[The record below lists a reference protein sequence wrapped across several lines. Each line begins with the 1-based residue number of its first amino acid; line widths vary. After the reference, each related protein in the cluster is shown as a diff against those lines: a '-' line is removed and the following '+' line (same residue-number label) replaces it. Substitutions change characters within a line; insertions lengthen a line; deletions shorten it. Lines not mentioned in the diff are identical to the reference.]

1 MDNPII
7 ISTSIEAPI
16 NKIWEYWNLP
26 VHICNWYFADPSW
39 HCPRATNEL
48 AAGKGFDIRM
58 EAKDGSFGF
67 NLKCTYT
74 KIIPNQEIAYTLED
88 GRAVV
93 TYFEEIDGA
102 IQISTQFEA
111 EKTNSRALQQN
122 GWQSILNN
130 FKNYTIS
137 N

>member
-1 MDNPII
+1 MPL
-7 ISTSIEAPI
+7 SIYFKDGRA
-16 NKIWEYWNLP
+16 KI
-26 VHICNWYFADPSW
+26 
-39 HCPRATNEL
+39 EL
-48 AAGKGFDIRM
+48 AVGKGFDIRM

-67 NLKCTYT
+67 DLKCTYT
-74 KIIPNQEIAYTLED
+74 KIISNQEIAYTLED

-93 TYFEEIDGA
+93 SYFEEIDGA
-102 IQISTQFEA
+102 IQITTHFEA
-111 EKTNSRALQQN
+111 EKINSRALQQN

>member
-48 AAGKGFDIRM
+48 AEGKGFDIRM

-74 KIIPNQEIAYTLED
+74 KIITNQEIAYTLED

-93 TYFEEIDGA
+93 TYFE
-102 IQISTQFEA
+102 
-111 EKTNSRALQQN
+111 
-122 GWQSILNN
+122 
-130 FKNYTIS
+130 
-137 N
+137 

>member
-1 MDNPII
+1 
-7 ISTSIEAPI
+7 
-16 NKIWEYWNLP
+16 
-26 VHICNWYFADPSW
+26 
-39 HCPRATNEL
+39 
-48 AAGKGFDIRM
+48 M

-67 NLKCTYT
+67 DLKCTYT

-102 IQISTQFEA
+102 IQITTHFEA
-111 EKTNSRALQQN
+111 EKINSRALQQN